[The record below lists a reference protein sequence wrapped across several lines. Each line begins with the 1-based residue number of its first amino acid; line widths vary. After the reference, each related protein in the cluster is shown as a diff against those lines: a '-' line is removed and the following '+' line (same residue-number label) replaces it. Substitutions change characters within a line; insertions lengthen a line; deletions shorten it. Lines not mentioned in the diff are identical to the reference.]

1 MKYNQTHCGNGGKY
15 LDKVDKNR
23 PECYNMSN
31 LGVCAMQ
38 WIRMDYNLRTMK
50 CLVSDYASAKHS

>member
-1 MKYNQTHCGNGGKY
+1 MKYNQTHCSNGGKY

-31 LGVCAMQ
+31 LGVCAM
-38 WIRMDYNLRTMK
+38 
-50 CLVSDYASAKHS
+50 

>member
-23 PECYNMSN
+23 LN
-31 LGVCAMQ
+31 V
-38 WIRMDYNLRTMK
+38 II
-50 CLVSDYASAKHS
+50 CLI

>member
-1 MKYNQTHCGNGGKY
+1 MKYNQIHCNGGKY

-31 LGVCAMQ
+31 LGVCAM
-38 WIRMDYNLRTMK
+38 
-50 CLVSDYASAKHS
+50 